1 MMAALSA
8 NHPPCAFRRALLG
21 LCAILVVAGLA
32 GGCGKKGPPKL
43 PDIAAPE
50 GVTNLAAVQQGEE
63 IVLTWT
69 STAVAGYQV
78 YRSAE
83 SVADGDCAGCP
94 ILFKRMAKL
103 PSTGD
108 GETPATMVYREPS
121 MAATRY
127 HFKVVPYDE
136 QGQLGPDSNIA
147 TIVTE

>member
-8 NHPPCAFRRALLG
+8 NHPSYALRRALLG
-21 LCAILVVAGLA
+21 LCAILMVAVLA

-43 PDIAAPE
+43 PDIEAPD

-69 STAVAGYQV
+69 STAAAGFQV

-83 SVADGDCAGCP
+83 PVADGDCEGCP
-94 ILFKRMAKL
+94 ILFKRMAEL
-103 PSTGD
+103 PSTGE
-108 GETPATMVYREPS
+108 GETPTSMVYREPS
-121 MAATRY
+121 MAGTRY
-127 HFKVVPYDE
+127 HFKVVPYDD